1 MSSIERLPIGG
12 TWTYP
17 EPSSTARPTL
27 RGTDASERLEANRGQ
42 DSVIIGGGGGD
53 QLVGHV
59 GRNSFKYEK
68 PTDSLASD
76 PDRISN
82 FNPKDD
88 RLDLSRMLKKLN
100 ITQIKRTEGPP
111 QQVGDMQLTYLRP
124 QEVGVLTIKVT
135 SEGEHFAVHVDGVHL
150 TEKNIKLFNKPK

>member
-1 MSSIERLPIGG
+1 MLVESLPVGG

-76 PDRISN
+76 PDRIFN

-88 RLDLSRMLKKLN
+88 RLDLSKMLKKLN

-135 SEGEHFAVHVDGVHL
+135 PEGEHFAVHVDGVHL
-150 TEKNIKLFNKPK
+150 TEKNIKLFNKPT

>member
-1 MSSIERLPIGG
+1 MLVESLPAGG

-17 EPSSTARPTL
+17 EPPSTARPTL
-27 RGTDASERLEANRGQ
+27 RGTDASERLEAIRGQ

-53 QLVGHV
+53 QLVASV

-76 PDRISN
+76 ADRITN

-88 RLDLSRMLKKLN
+88 RIDVSRMLKKLN
-100 ITQIKRTEGPP
+100 ITEVKLTEGPP
-111 QQVGDMQLTYLRP
+111 QQVGDMQLAYLRP
-124 QEVGVLTIKVT
+124 QEIGVLTIKVT
-135 SEGEHFAVHVDGVHL
+135 PEGENFAVHIDGVHL